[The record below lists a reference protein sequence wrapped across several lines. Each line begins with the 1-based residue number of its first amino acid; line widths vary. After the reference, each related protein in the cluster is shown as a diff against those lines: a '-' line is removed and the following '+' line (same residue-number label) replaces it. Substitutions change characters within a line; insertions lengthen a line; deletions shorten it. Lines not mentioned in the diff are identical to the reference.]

1 VGIVLCLLALVQP
14 QNRWFFGFIKIY
26 QSISQNLNNR
36 RNIPATSPVSAAS
49 RCEAEAVD
57 HGL

>member
-26 QSISQNLNNR
+26 QSISQNLSNPR
-36 RNIPATSPVSAAS
+36 KS
-49 RCEAEAVD
+49 RV
-57 HGL
+57 

>member
-1 VGIVLCLLALVQP
+1 MGIVLCLLALVQP

-36 RNIPATSPVSAAS
+36 RYIRVTSTGSAAS
-49 RCEAEAVD
+49 RREAEAVD